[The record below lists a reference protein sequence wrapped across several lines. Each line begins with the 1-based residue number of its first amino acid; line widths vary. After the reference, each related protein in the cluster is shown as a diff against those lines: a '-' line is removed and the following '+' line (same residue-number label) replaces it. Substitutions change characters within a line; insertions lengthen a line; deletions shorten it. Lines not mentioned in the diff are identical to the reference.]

1 MSILILV
8 FGIAIALVGL
18 LGAVLPA
25 RFRQL
30 LGSWQGNSR
39 FLFAVIV
46 RIVLGGVLLA
56 AAPDLLFPR
65 LLQILGGVSILA
77 AIGLLLM
84 GQVRLDR
91 MIAWWLQRPDAVLRV
106 STTMAALFGLFLV
119 YVTI

>member
-1 MSILILV
+1 MDTLILV
-8 FGIAIALVGL
+8 FGVVIALVGL
-18 LGAVLPA
+18 IGAVLPA

-30 LGSWQGNSR
+30 LGSWQGDTR

-46 RIVLGGVLLA
+46 RIVLGAVLLA

-65 LLQILGGVSILA
+65 LLEVLGGVSILA

-84 GQVRLDR
+84 GQARLDR
-91 MIAWWLQRPDAVLRV
+91 MIAWWLRRSDAVLRV
-106 STTMAALFGLFLV
+106 STILAALFGLFLA

>member
-30 LGSWQGNSR
+30 LGGWQGNSR

-84 GQVRLDR
+84 GQVRLSGCFSFTSR
-91 MIAWWLQRPDAVLRV
+91 SRVAPGCTRIRSVPIRP
-106 STTMAALFGLFLV
+106 GH
-119 YVTI
+119 